1 MRLEDDEILITK
13 LNALKASLG
22 AAFAGLQFH
31 VRTLTL
37 DSALTDADTA
47 QTISIAADNDGNTFP
62 ANARPLAA
70 YVYQHSAI
78 AGTSIS
84 ALTVAIGDA
93 GNTDELFEETDIVAT
108 AAGSWLDF
116 PGAYS
121 PLTLEASAYVPVADF
136 VSTGANVAAVTGTI
150 TCVIVYWKLANPF
163 ADGFPLAS

>member
-1 MRLEDDEILITK
+1 MRIDDDQILITK

-47 QTISIAADNDGNTFP
+47 QTISIADDNDGNAFP

-78 AGTSIS
+78 AGTAIS
-84 ALTVAIGDA
+84 AVTVSIGDA
-93 GNTDELFEETDIVAT
+93 GNSDELFAATDIFAT
-108 AAGSWLDF
+108 AAGDWLDF
-116 PGAYS
+116 PGAYT
-121 PLTLEASAYVPVADF
+121 PLTLEATAYVPVADF
-136 VSTGANVAAVTGTI
+136 VSTGGNVAAVTGTI
-150 TCVIVYWKLANPF
+150 TCVLVYWKLANPF
-163 ADGFPLAS
+163 TDGFPIA